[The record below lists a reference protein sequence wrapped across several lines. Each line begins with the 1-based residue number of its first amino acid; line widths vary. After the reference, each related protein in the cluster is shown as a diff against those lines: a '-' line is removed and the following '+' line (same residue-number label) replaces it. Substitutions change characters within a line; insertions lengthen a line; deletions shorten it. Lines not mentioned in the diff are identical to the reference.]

1 MREPARDGR
10 PSPAL
15 AALFPRKGVVSWFHA
30 GDACGGHGPASG
42 KAADQGCTVVV
53 CTYRRPAS
61 VLRMLAS
68 LRDQTLRPR
77 ALVVVD
83 ASPGNETERAVAG
96 DPALSSL
103 AGCVLYCRVGG
114 DLAGL
119 TRQRNFSLRCVATD
133 LVAFFD
139 DDVVLA
145 PRCLSEMERVLRER
159 SDAVGAGAAVRGEQ
173 VPRIWRARRL
183 LGIVSTLAPGRYCR
197 SGISTPWG
205 PLDPSS
211 APIEGDWLP
220 GCGMMWRTAV
230 AREIQFAEDF
240 EGYAQ
245 GEDLEFSLRAR
256 EKGKLLLAPA
266 ARLDHLHATA
276 GRPDDFR
283 LGYSAISNRF
293 RIHRRCL
300 PGRGA
305 RDVLW
310 FLYAWTLDTLLLA
323 RHLASRRRARPTL
336 RQVAGRLRAAADLL
350 GESFSALSRARE
362 LACGPGTAAAPT
374 ASVPAA
380 PAGQA
385 P

>member
-1 MREPARDGR
+1 VTDTGR
-10 PSPAL
+10 PAPAL
-15 AALFPRKGVVSWFHA
+15 TGLFPRKGVVSWFHA
-30 GDACGGHGPASG
+30 GDACGGHGPEAG
-42 KAADQGCTVVV
+42 KDADRGCTVVI

-61 VLRMLAS
+61 VLRMLGS
-68 LRDQTLRPR
+68 LRGQTLRPR

-83 ASPGNETERAVAG
+83 ASPGNETERAIAG
-96 DPALSSL
+96 YPALSSL

-114 DLAGL
+114 ALAGL

-145 PRCLSEMERVLRER
+145 PRCLSEMERALRQR
-159 SDAVGAGAAVRGEQ
+159 SDAVGAGAAVEGEQ

-197 SGISTPWG
+197 SGMSTPWG
-205 PLDPSS
+205 RLDPSEE
-211 APIEGDWLP
+211 PIEGDWLP

-230 AREIQFAEDF
+230 AREVQFPEDF

-256 EKGKLLLAPA
+256 EKGKLVLAPA
-266 ARLDHLHATA
+266 ARLNHLHAPA

-283 LGYSAISNRF
+283 LGYSAIANRF

-300 PGRGA
+300 PARGA

-310 FLYAWTLDTLLLA
+310 FVYAWTLDTLILA
-323 RHLASRRRARPTL
+323 RHLASRRNVRPTL
-336 RQVAGRLRAAADLL
+336 RQITGRFRAAANLL
-350 GESFSALSRARE
+350 AESLSEVSRATELSR
-362 LACGPGTAAAPT
+362 GPAAAAAPT
-374 ASVPAA
+374 GSAPAA
-380 PAGQA
+380 PAGQG